1 MKKALLCVFL
11 FFTSIRGSV
20 ATYLELVEASKMDLT
35 LDRTGVMHG
44 IVSEISAYGLFGACL
59 VREVRPVVFT
69 AVYLEEAV
77 FEYALCHVIIE
88 LTLKEDLQKAGESRQ
103 EYLILV
109 CRNKYREDSLWE
121 LRTRTGDYSS
131 KFSHVGVLPLE
142 KGSTNMETLWEFLE
156 RWNVLEGLRKKP
168 SEKDSVGLCFKVYK
182 EIYAQ
187 ILKGTAEK
195 DFFNYIKDKFP
206 DVSLPNSR

>member
-1 MKKALLCVFL
+1 MKKAFLCVLL

-20 ATYLELVEASKMDLT
+20 ATHLELVEAGEMDLT
-35 LDRTGVMHG
+35 LDRIGVMHG
-44 IVSEISAYGLFGACL
+44 IVSEIPAYDLFGACV

-69 AVYLEEAV
+69 AVYSEGAV
-77 FEYALCHVIIE
+77 FEYALCHVVIE
-88 LTLKEDLQKAGESRQ
+88 LTMDEKLQKAGEARQ

-109 CRNKYREDSLWE
+109 CRNRYREDSLWE

-131 KFSHVGVLPLE
+131 KLSHVGVLPLE
-142 KGSTNMETLWEFLE
+142 KGSTNLQTLWDFLA
-156 RWNVLEGLRKKP
+156 RWNILEGLRKAP
-168 SEKDSVGLCFKVYK
+168 TEKESVGLCFKVYK

-187 ILKGTAEK
+187 ILKRTPEK
-195 DFFNYIKDKFP
+195 DLFNYIKDKFP